1 MKERYSG
8 YDDSE
13 IGRRIRDNDPSLTL
27 ADLASHARDTPEPPT
42 RSAQQEK
49 YESIFNAYF

>member
-1 MKERYSG
+1 VKERYSG